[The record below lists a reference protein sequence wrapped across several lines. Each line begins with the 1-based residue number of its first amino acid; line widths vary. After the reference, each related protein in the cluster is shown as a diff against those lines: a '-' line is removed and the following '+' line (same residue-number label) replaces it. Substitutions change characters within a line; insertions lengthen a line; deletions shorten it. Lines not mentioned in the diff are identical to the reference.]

1 MTSIVLALAL
11 AASATTTASVQD
23 LAGNRLEAF
32 NALPPQGPEGA
43 PPLHCTADRSWCA
56 EISRDVDQN
65 ISTLHV
71 FSGTPTGQPP
81 AATID
86 LANGG
91 DDEDYALWPSI
102 VRVAGQRPGVLVGV
116 EHHVSTSYSGGGG
129 GATRLELVQVTGDL
143 ARSVLTTPVSGSM
156 LIRACFGQRD
166 FWLRRG
172 ACHDEY
178 SFSGELTLDPTTAVG
193 PPRLVLQTRAT
204 TFPAGALRA
213 GDAARGRLR
222 ARDLITVPDP
232 ACSYRRIFAVDAA
245 SDLYAPD
252 RPLPECEAYTVP

>member
-1 MTSIVLALAL
+1 MTSIVLALIL
-11 AASATTTASVQD
+11 AAATVAPPAKD
-23 LAGNRLEAF
+23 LAGNRIEAF
-32 NALPPQGPEGA
+32 ATAPAKGDEGA
-43 PPLHCTADRSWCA
+43 PPLHCTADRRWCA

-65 ISTLHV
+65 TSTLHV
-71 FSGTPTGQPP
+71 FAGTPAGQPP
-81 AATID
+81 TATFD

-91 DDEDYALWPSI
+91 DDEQFALWPAI
-102 VRVAGQRPGVLVGV
+102 VRLAGPHPGALIGV

-129 GATRLELVQVTGDL
+129 GATRLELIQVKGET
-143 ARSVLTTPVSGSM
+143 ARSVLTAPIGGAL

-178 SFSGELTLDPTTAVG
+178 DFAGEVTLDPTTAVG
-193 PPRLVLQTRAT
+193 PPRLVLQTKAT

-232 ACSYRRIFAVDAA
+232 ACSYRRIFALDAA
-245 SDLYAPD
+245 SGAYVPNS
-252 RPLPECEAYTVP
+252 PLPDCSDYTVP